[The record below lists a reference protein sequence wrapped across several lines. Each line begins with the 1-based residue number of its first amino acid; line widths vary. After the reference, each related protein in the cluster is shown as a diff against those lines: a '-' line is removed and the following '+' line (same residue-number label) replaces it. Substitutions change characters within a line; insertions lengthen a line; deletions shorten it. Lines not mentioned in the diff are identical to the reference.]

1 MLFALS
7 SAGAPARAQKR
18 LLAIDPWQRA
28 DVSGSTEANR
38 CCITHPDA
46 PAYIDS
52 ARRPIKWGV
61 CEADT

>member
-1 MLFALS
+1 MLFALRS
-7 SAGAPARAQKR
+7 GAPARAQKR

-28 DVSGSTEANR
+28 DVSGSTEGNR
-38 CCITHPDA
+38 YCTMHSDV